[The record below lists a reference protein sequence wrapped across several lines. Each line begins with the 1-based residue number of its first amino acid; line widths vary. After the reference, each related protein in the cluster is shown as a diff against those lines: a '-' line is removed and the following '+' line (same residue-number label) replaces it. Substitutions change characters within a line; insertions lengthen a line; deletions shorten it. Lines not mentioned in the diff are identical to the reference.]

1 MGRISNLDSTE
12 QTPAWLLQMRLD
24 GCSYIEV
31 SSGSYSYILHF
42 NDQTQSF
49 YCQQLNLHSFL

>member
-31 SSGSYSYILHF
+31 SMGSYSYILHF
-42 NDQTQSF
+42 ND
-49 YCQQLNLHSFL
+49 